1 MKTLQLLII
10 FSLFI
15 LTKEFEVKTDD
26 LENLSLDV
34 GGFHLFRGLTDLRS
48 SEHLLLSSGTSLD
61 QNPLSLHDGCGNF
74 SAWVTSNKQNFVTFW
89 AKIKENQTENG
100 LLTSA
105 ETLESCRQNFRIL
118 SDNES
123 NNGRFGK
130 NNPVCS
136 SRTSQRADEPIV
148 EFDQQQILMLED
160 DEVVRRAAA
169 SLYDKHP
176 TVSSVQLVGPQQR
189 LQQVKGQALV
199 LSEHSSLVLVGH
211 GARDHSGEMR
221 VSGYSYQDV
230 ARIIQSISR
239 TSEKIQ
245 TTTVLACDAGSDR
258 RFREALLKK
267 LHEAGI
273 ETELHLWTAVVQV
286 TETGEVISQD
296 VSAGGAQWR
305 SEDQT
310 KKVVLTVG
318 RKGEI
323 RRKES
328 DRTGRQVLTN
338 HTRFLG
344 DPVNDR
350 KLYRKAWPPGPTTF
364 IDPDVY
370 KKVDQN
376 DVEQDRKGQSR
387 HSELNWETCAHMFAT
402 FEGSPGPAKFRMK
415 ALDADATCLDSYSFV
430 FSRHPTGLR
439 PEDQAIITQK
449 KMDLCLLGRYRRVA
463 HNRFC
468 ENN

>member
-1 MKTLQLLII
+1 MAAWRQRWKPLQ
-10 FSLFI
+10 LFI
-15 LTKEFEVKTDD
+15 LFSLLVLTNQFEVRGDVVEKLSWDMAAELHTRGTSEIQELLKISSSSLMNKQLLQNHKDLDAFLIDFNKETMEDWWQSVSEISASVRQKVLVLTGSTDPSEGKMRQ
-26 LENLSLDV
+26 ENSLDPQKPAAD
-34 GGFHLFRGLTDLRS
+34 F
-48 SEHLLLSSGTSLD
+48 
-61 QNPLSLHDGCGNF
+61 SLHGNTTLN
-74 SAWVTSNKQNFVTFW
+74 SGGHLPKAALVHGPEEPNQENPPVYKVT
-89 AKIKENQTENG
+89 
-100 LLTSA
+100 
-105 ETLESCRQNFRIL
+105 
-118 SDNES
+118 NES
-123 NNGRFGK
+123 D
-130 NNPVCS
+130 PVCS

-189 LQQVKGQALV
+189 LQQVQGQALV

-239 TSEKIQ
+239 SSEKIQ

-328 DRTGRQVLTN
+328 DRTGRQGAEPQKQLQHKQEV
-338 HTRFLG
+338 
-344 DPVNDR
+344 
-350 KLYRKAWPPGPTTF
+350 
-364 IDPDVY
+364 
-370 KKVDQN
+370 VDN
-376 DVEQDRKGQSR
+376 K
-387 HSELNWETCAHMFAT
+387 T
-402 FEGSPGPAKFRMK
+402 
-415 ALDADATCLDSYSFV
+415 
-430 FSRHPTGLR
+430 
-439 PEDQAIITQK
+439 I
-449 KMDLCLLGRYRRVA
+449 
-463 HNRFC
+463 
-468 ENN
+468 